1 MRKAT
6 KYRQRLGT
14 GRRRI
19 SGIGS
24 FRLRGKESNDEDHGM
39 MRSCL
44 KTRASASYISS
55 FAEVVG
61 RGVSWG
67 RDVV

>member
-1 MRKAT
+1 M
-6 KYRQRLGT
+6 
-14 GRRRI
+14 

-24 FRLRGKESNDEDHGM
+24 FRLRGKESNDEDHGV